1 MPLPLAAL
9 VALSLGALF
18 AHVARAELTQTD
30 APIVSSRAMAIVV
43 AFAGFVVLPAVA
55 YFAAFH
61 GDWAYM
67 YFIAWRRVPSA
78 IDLAVVLAC
87 AALVPAGFLLVAPLA
102 RAKRREVVMAM
113 IAGPAALAALL
124 ALVLQH
130 RVGTSATFA
139 QFKLGEGVQ
148 PIARAAL
155 GRAVLVAIA
164 IATGAAL
171 WAVRLLRSTPLP
183 TPKAGF
189 DGSKRWR

>member
-18 AHVARAELTQTD
+18 AYVARVELAQED
-30 APIVSSRAMAIVV
+30 APIVSSRAFAIVV
-43 AFAGFVVLPAVA
+43 AFAGLVYLPAIA

-67 YFIAWRRVPSA
+67 YFVAWRRVPSA

-87 AALVPAGFLLVAPLA
+87 TALVPAGFVIAAPFA
-102 RAKRREVVMAM
+102 RARRREVVMAL
-113 IAGPAALAALL
+113 IAGPAALAAIL
-124 ALVLQH
+124 AVVFQH

-139 QFKLGEGVQ
+139 QFKHDFDTAPV
-148 PIARAAL
+148 ARAAL
-155 GRAVLVAIA
+155 GRAMLVAIA
-164 IATGAAL
+164 VATVAAL
-171 WAVRLLRSTPLP
+171 WAVRLLRSVPA
-183 TPKAGF
+183 PKAKI